1 MSGCDLM
8 EEITRLKEDRD
19 RLIDEAKDL
28 MRERD
33 ELIQRLTTEQI
44 MNAELQHEAEL
55 AREERDDAREHAD
68 CEKQFADGLKKRIAE
83 LEMVLDDE
91 RAHCEEFGEELKRAV
106 VERDQARTCAEE
118 MRDLYAAEIDESI
131 AAFPYPWE
139 DEHGADCD
147 GE

>member
-1 MSGCDLM
+1 MNGCDLM
-8 EEITRLKEDRD
+8 EELARLKEDRD
-19 RLIDEAKDL
+19 RLIEEAKDL

-33 ELIQRLTTEQI
+33 
-44 MNAELQHEAEL
+44 
-55 AREERDDAREHAD
+55 DAQEYAD

-91 RAHCEEFGEELKRAV
+91 RAHCEEFKAEADRAQNDV
-106 VERDQARTCAEE
+106 NLFRKLYERAIRQRDHARKCAEE

-131 AAFPYPWE
+131 AVFPFPWE
-139 DEHGADCD
+139 DEHGADRD

>member
-1 MSGCDLM
+1 MTGCDLM
-8 EEITRLKEDRD
+8 EELARLKEDRD

-33 ELIQRLTTEQI
+33 ELMQRLATEQI
-44 MNAELQHEAEL
+44 MNSELQHEAEL

-68 CEKQFADGLKKRIAE
+68 CEKQFAD
-83 LEMVLDDE
+83 
-91 RAHCEEFGEELKRAV
+91 ELKA
-106 VERDQARTCAEE
+106 ERDHARKCAEE

-131 AAFPYPWE
+131 AAFPFPWE
-139 DEHGADCD
+139 DEHGADRD

>member
-1 MSGCDLM
+1 MNGCDLM
-8 EEITRLKEDRD
+8 EEIARLKEDRD

-33 ELIQRLTTEQI
+33 
-44 MNAELQHEAEL
+44 
-55 AREERDDAREHAD
+55 DAQEYAD

-91 RAHCEEFGEELKRAV
+91 RAHCEEFKAEADRAQNDV
-106 VERDQARTCAEE
+106 NLFRKLYERAIRQRDHARKCAEE

-131 AAFPYPWE
+131 AAFPFPWVE
-139 DEHGADCD
+139 DNDADSD

>member
-8 EEITRLKEDRD
+8 EELARLKGDRD
-19 RLIDEAKDL
+19 RLIEEAKDL

-33 ELIQRLTTEQI
+33 DTQEY
-44 MNAELQHEAEL
+44 
-55 AREERDDAREHAD
+55 AD

-83 LEMVLDDE
+83 LEMVLDDVREYADCE
-91 RAHCEEFGEELKRAV
+91 RQLAYELKAA
-106 VERDQARTCAEE
+106 RDQARKCAEE

-131 AAFPYPWE
+131 AAFPFPWE
-139 DEHGADCD
+139 DDNGADRD

>member
-1 MSGCDLM
+1 MNGCDLM
-8 EEITRLKEDRD
+8 EELARLKEDRD
-19 RLIDEAKDL
+19 RLIEEAKDL

-33 ELIQRLTTEQI
+33 
-44 MNAELQHEAEL
+44 
-55 AREERDDAREHAD
+55 DAQEYAD

-106 VERDQARTCAEE
+106 VERDHARKCAEE

-131 AAFPYPWE
+131 AVFPFPWE
-139 DEHGADCD
+139 DAHGADSD

>member
-1 MSGCDLM
+1 MNGCDLM
-8 EEITRLKEDRD
+8 EEIARLKEDRD

-33 ELIQRLTTEQI
+33 ELR
-44 MNAELQHEAEL
+44 
-55 AREERDDAREHAD
+55 
-68 CEKQFADGLKKRIAE
+68 
-83 LEMVLDDE
+83 MVLDDE
-91 RAHCEEFGEELKRAV
+91 RAHCEEFGDELERAV

-118 MRDLYAAEIDESI
+118 MRDLYASEIDESI
-131 AAFPYPWE
+131 AAFPFPWE

>member
-1 MSGCDLM
+1 MNGCDLM
-8 EEITRLKEDRD
+8 EEIARLKEDRD

-33 ELIQRLTTEQI
+33 ELIQRLATEQI

-68 CEKQFADGLKKRIAE
+68 CEKQFAD
-83 LEMVLDDE
+83 
-91 RAHCEEFGEELKRAV
+91 ELKA
-106 VERDQARTCAEE
+106 ERDHARRCAEE

-131 AAFPYPWE
+131 AVFPFPWE
-139 DEHGADCD
+139 AQDERG
-147 GE
+147 

>member
-1 MSGCDLM
+1 MNGCDLM
-8 EEITRLKEDRD
+8 EEIARLKEDRD

-28 MRERD
+28 MR
-33 ELIQRLTTEQI
+33 
-44 MNAELQHEAEL
+44 
-55 AREERDDAREHAD
+55 ERDDAREHAD

-91 RAHCEEFGEELKRAV
+91 RAHCEEFKAEADRAQNDVNFFRELFEKAIQQ
-106 VERDQARTCAEE
+106 RDHARKCAEE

-131 AAFPYPWE
+131 AAFPFPWE

-147 GE
+147 CQ

>member
-1 MSGCDLM
+1 MNGC
-8 EEITRLKEDRD
+8 
-19 RLIDEAKDL
+19 DL

-33 ELIQRLTTEQI
+33 
-44 MNAELQHEAEL
+44 
-55 AREERDDAREHAD
+55 DAQEYAD

-91 RAHCEEFGEELKRAV
+91 RAHCEEFKAEADRAQNDV
-106 VERDQARTCAEE
+106 NLFRKLYEKAIRQRDHARKCAEE

-131 AAFPYPWE
+131 AAFPFPWVE
-139 DEHGADCD
+139 DDNGADRD